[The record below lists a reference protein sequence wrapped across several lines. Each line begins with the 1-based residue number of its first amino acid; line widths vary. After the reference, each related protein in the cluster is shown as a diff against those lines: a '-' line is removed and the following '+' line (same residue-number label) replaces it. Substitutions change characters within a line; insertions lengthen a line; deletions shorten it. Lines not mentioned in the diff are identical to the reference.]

1 MTSANLLIVIL
12 VGAVVGALVGLAL
25 GGALTGFY
33 LAVVAGFLATVI
45 AGVARNEI
53 MKRAGAGP
61 DDSKI
66 PNLVLIY
73 SAVASL
79 GGSSLADEV
88 VRISRT
94 RFSGLARHARRPLLL
109 HSARDAADHLLHEPG
124 DGAALENVE
133 KSKAYLE
140 RLLRLIPP
148 KVTYEV
154 TNEDNTPVHILP
166 ARAPSDYHS
175 AAGRRL
181 LASQRTR
188 AHRDAPCGLRAV
200 FPSFSMDAGEPPN
213 CLGGDYLATF
223 AGHYS
228 GQSAPC
234 SVATPQTLSPRQIHE
249 GPRQTR
255 APLAGFSSP
264 LKDFFSSCGAG
275 RSAL

>member
-88 VRISRT
+88 VRISGLDSAVWLGMLAGL
-94 RFSGLARHARRPLLL
+94 FSC
-109 HSARDAADHLLHEPG
+109 
-124 DGAALENVE
+124 
-133 KSKAYLE
+133 
-140 RLLRLIPP
+140 I
-148 KVTYEV
+148 
-154 TNEDNTPVHILP
+154 
-166 ARAPSDYHS
+166 
-175 AAGRRL
+175 L
-181 LASQRTR
+181 LAMLLITY
-188 AHRDAPCGLRAV
+188 
-200 FPSFSMDAGEPPN
+200 
-213 CLGGDYLATF
+213 YLNPET
-223 AGHYS
+223 
-228 GQSAPC
+228 
-234 SVATPQTLSPRQIHE
+234 
-249 GPRQTR
+249 
-255 APLAGFSSP
+255 
-264 LKDFFSSCGAG
+264 G
-275 RSAL
+275 RYYKSR